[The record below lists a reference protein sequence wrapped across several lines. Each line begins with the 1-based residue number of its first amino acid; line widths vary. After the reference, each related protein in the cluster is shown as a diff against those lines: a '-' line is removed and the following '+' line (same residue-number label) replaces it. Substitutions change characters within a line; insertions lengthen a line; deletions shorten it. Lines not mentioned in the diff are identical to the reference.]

1 MYRKE
6 SNLIISESLKLKAKS
21 YSSRLRLAEADKL
34 KASLGFTLMEIVI
47 ATTIFAVV
55 LTGILSLFNATL
67 RINRR
72 TEALR
77 QVTQGMRNFTEFM
90 VKEVRNGQIDYS
102 GNLAQCPSGYSSAEG
117 YTTYLGVVNALGERE
132 CFFWIDSNDG
142 QLYLEK
148 EGLASQSIN
157 PGNFKVDMVKFYV
170 RPTTDPYC
178 DPLTTCIDRLYPAI
192 QPFVTMVISFTVTL
206 PTGEVRVIP
215 YQTSISTDSYDIP
228 RN

>member
-1 MYRKE
+1 MQKKE
-6 SNLIISESLKLKAKS
+6 SDKVKPKSLDLQATSYKLHA
-21 YSSRLRLAEADKL
+21 SS
-34 KASLGFTLMEIVI
+34 GFTLMEIVV

-102 GNLAQCPSGYSSAEG
+102 GNLAQCPSDYSSAEG
-117 YTTYLGVVNALGERE
+117 YTTHLGVVNALGERE

-157 PGNFKVDMVKFYV
+157 PGNFKVDNLKFYV

-178 DPLTTCIDRLYPAI
+178 DPSTTCIERLYPAI
-192 QPFVTMVISFTVTL
+192 QPFVTMVVSFTVTL